1 MDNDIE
7 KVLYSREEIVGAA
20 KRIGK
25 ELTHDYEGRQPL
37 VISVLKG
44 AIFFTVDVLK
54 EFDCYTDIDFVDVSS
69 YHGGTES
76 SGKVDL
82 VREINTDIKGRDII
96 LIEDIIDTGRTL
108 EYMVNLLKQGGAND
122 IKVCTLLDKPEG
134 RVVDIKANYVGFN
147 VPNEFVVGYGLD
159 YNELYRNLPYVGIL
173 KPAVYQK

>member
-7 KVLYSREEIVGAA
+7 KVLYSREEIAGAA

-25 ELTHDYEGRQPL
+25 ELAHDYEGRQPL